1 MSKKK
6 KLDIFNLFYSG
17 AAVVILIGVI
27 AKLLEWPMQ
36 DLLITGGLAIEA
48 VVFGVSAFK
57 YIDVENELKNVETIP
72 DSINSNVQDNLEHTS
87 LSSNK
92 PSSKY
97 HLKDIQYSETS
108 WGLLEQMNILSIT
121 KEMYFQ
127 PDWINLKSNEYLR
140 LTELFMTLFEKKLP
154 TKETLPF
161 LINFPVKIP
170 VNSIDNLEL
179 SKSHVIQNSDFEI
192 VFKSFSLINPDHFF
206 NKFIAEQANDGIT
219 LRVKK
224 DFEIQYFD
232 VTSDQTK
239 AYIKKFH
246 NTNLILSPNLDFLSD
261 NIVLKGDTLIEY
273 LIENIDLNNI
283 DAVISLSQIIKS
295 KSDYFKE
302 KLWVK
307 ANNISYDLNNN
318 NNYSLLKEF
327 VSSMLTVNDK
337 ILRSSLIAKKIELV
351 LKGDNRFYI
360 NEVVNYSNEIVL
372 FGQDDEY
379 RIKLVEL
386 FPSDELDKLKYLQS
400 LIDRLVV
407 DNVGDVNSLNILLN
421 LSKQDSSEDLLRK
434 LNRHLSKNNKSAT
447 GAQLSFVLLCKVYN
461 NS

>member
-1 MSKKK
+1 MIKKK

-72 DSINSNVQDNLEHTS
+72 DSINPNVQDNLEHTS

-108 WGLLEQMNILSIT
+108 WGLLEQMNVLSIT

-261 NIVLKGDTLIEY
+261 NIELKGDTLIEY

-337 ILRSSLIAKKIELV
+337 ILRSILIAEKIELV

-379 RIKLVEL
+379 KIKLVEL

>member
-1 MSKKK
+1 MIKKK

-48 VVFGVSAFK
+48 VVFGVSAIK
-57 YIDVENELKNVETIP
+57 YIDVENELKNVDAIS
-72 DSINSNVQDNLEHTS
+72 DSINSNVEDNLEDTS

-154 TKETLPF
+154 SKETLPF

-170 VNSIDNLEL
+170 VNSINNLEL

-192 VFKSFSLINPDHFF
+192 VFKSFSLIKPDHFF

-246 NTNLILSPNLDFLSD
+246 NLNLILSPNLDFLSD
-261 NIVLKGDTLIEY
+261 NILLKGDTLIEY

-283 DAVISLSQIIKS
+283 DAVISLSKIIKS

-307 ANNISYDLNNN
+307 ANNICYDLNNN

-337 ILRSSLIAKKIELV
+337 ILRSSLIAEKIELV
-351 LKGDNRFYI
+351 SKGDNRFYI

-379 RIKLVEL
+379 KIKLVEL

>member
-27 AKLLEWPMQ
+27 AKLLEWPLQ

-57 YIDVENELKNVETIP
+57 YIDVENELKNSETIS
-72 DSINSNVQDNLEHTS
+72 DSINSNVQNNLEDTS

-92 PSSKY
+92 TSSKY

-108 WGLLEQMNILSIT
+108 WELLEQMNILSIT

-140 LTELFMTLFEKKLP
+140 LTELFMTLFKKKLP

-179 SKSHVIQNSDFEI
+179 SKSHVIPNSDFEI
-192 VFKSFSLINPDHFF
+192 IFKSFSLIKSDYFF
-206 NKFIAEQANDGIT
+206 NKFIAEQTNDGIS
-219 LRVKK
+219 LRAKK
-224 DFEIQYFD
+224 DFEIQYYD

-246 NTNLILSPNLDFLSD
+246 NLNLILSPDLDFFTD
-261 NIVLKGDTLIEY
+261 NILLKGDVLIEY
-273 LIENIDLNNI
+273 LIENIDLDNI
-283 DAVISLSQIIKS
+283 DAVISLSQIVKS

-307 ANNISYDLNNN
+307 ANIISYDLNDN
-318 NNYSLLKEF
+318 NNYPLLMEFVLSLL
-327 VSSMLTVNDK
+327 TINDK
-337 ILRSSLIAKKIELV
+337 CLRSSLIAEKIELV
-351 LKGDNRFYI
+351 SKGNNTFGI
-360 NEVVNYSNEIVL
+360 NDVVNYSNEIVL

-379 RIKLVEL
+379 SIKLVEL
-386 FPSDELDKLKYLQS
+386 FPNEELDKIKYLQA
-400 LIDRLVV
+400 LIERLIT
-407 DNVGDVNSLNILLN
+407 DNVGDVYSLNNLLN
-421 LSKQDSSEDLLRK
+421 LSEQDTSEDLLRK

-461 NS
+461 KS

>member
-1 MSKKK
+1 MIKKK

-27 AKLLEWPMQ
+27 SKLLEWPMQ

-57 YIDVENELKNVETIP
+57 YIDVENELKNLETIP

-92 PSSKY
+92 PSSKN

-379 RIKLVEL
+379 KIKLVEL

-400 LIDRLVV
+400 LIDKLVV

-434 LNRHLSKNNKSAT
+434 LNCHLSKNNKSAT